1 MREIVQGSTLELCPS
16 SWNLVHRST
25 FSSKAWMSLAA
36 SLMSLR
42 STCLCWVI
50 PLTLR
55 TLRARSLFTTGASSQ
70 SRNCVGYRVKQCEK
84 IMQKSLQTQ
93 QCLQYISMSLKCFL
107 KKEPMSNTCKCII
120 HMCKIHN
127 SLAKKKHLTVT
138 IIRLTV
144 THWQE
149 TGIHTRI
156 FWRFQ
161 QTSFMFTARSKV
173 TQQRLKNLQPDIT
186 LLCSHPFRKNPQH

>member
-1 MREIVQGSTLELCPS
+1 
-16 SWNLVHRST
+16 
-25 FSSKAWMSLAA
+25 MSLAA

-70 SRNCVGYRVKQCEK
+70 SRSCEGHRVRWCKRLCRNAGQELPNTSFCTK
-84 IMQKSLQTQ
+84 HSSV
-93 QCLQYISMSLKCFL
+93 YIYG
-107 KKEPMSNTCKCII
+107 
-120 HMCKIHN
+120 
-127 SLAKKKHLTVT
+127 V
-138 IIRLTV
+138 
-144 THWQE
+144 

-161 QTSFMFTARSKV
+161 QTSFMLTARSKV
-173 TQQRLKNLQPDIT
+173 TQQRLKNLQPECPLT
-186 LLCSHPFRKNPQH
+186 LLSSHPLHENQLFWTQQSRKVQAFKDQPAFWMGVREANAQKARVSPAKLRKTADVDIVFKVC